1 MIGDCC
7 ALSNWFDPHSGKVVM
22 LMNIK
27 YGNVWLFWW
36 FLERPDLGWPTSAGW
51 WPGWCQWWRWS
62 GLMSGTAG
70 VASRWVQY
78 FTFVGVFYVPFCLK
92 LIEYFRK
99 NECTSPSVF
108 QVGGGERLLGKITT
122 TSTSSLSPE
131 KAMHTNVR
139 LIHRI
144 AFLGISL
151 ILFARWHV
159 GLTWG
164 CLGWGKSSCC
174 TSQCERGG
182 RSFYCTSNYGWMF
195 ENHKIISKMLITLA
209 PIKNSLE
216 SASLT
221 TCFLQGAFEYL
232 AMIGLC
238 GALVTSAQ
246 V

>member
-1 MIGDCC
+1 MISLQARFG
-7 ALSNWFDPHSGKVVM
+7 LTH
-22 LMNIK
+22 I
-27 YGNVWLFWW
+27 
-36 FLERPDLGWPTSAGW
+36 
-51 WPGWCQWWRWS
+51 S
-62 GLMSGTAG
+62 GLVAG
-70 VASRWVQY
+70 VMSVVAMVWIDVRDGRGGVAVSTI
-78 FTFVGVFYVPFCLK
+78 FSLPVFYLAFCLSWW
-92 LIEYFRK
+92 EYFRE
-99 NECTSPSVF
+99 NECTLTSHSVF

-122 TSTSSLSPE
+122 TSISSLSPE

-159 GLTWG
+159 GLAWG
-164 CLGWGKSSCC
+164 CLGWGRSSCC
-174 TSQCERGG
+174 TSQCKGRG
-182 RSFYCTSNYGWMF
+182 RSFYCTSNHGWMF

-246 V
+246 VNHCSHHLSYFCFCSQRCFLFHVSTNI